1 MNHLPQL
8 GWIEFTTLRHR
19 RPVDR
24 RRTLN
29 TLLSMEPLE
38 DRTVLSTITWS
49 TTAAPNGGNWDVGS
63 NWQGGVVPGSSD
75 TAVIKGLTSPGLV
88 YMDMNKADSVAGL
101 TTDSTTNLEVING
114 SLSLGVASSSTLGG
128 SVTVE
133 SGAALK
139 VGAAASVSVD
149 STLSDA
155 GAVSFSSGDQ
165 VTVGWDEEIA
175 VSGSLTAN
183 STTFID
189 GGNTA
194 NITFASSGTLSGGGN
209 SFNLPIY
216 VPYTLVA
223 SLAGNASLDEVY
235 IEAGTISSGTLSLK
249 LIGNNTS
256 MSYLF
261 ASGFTVGAGGTM
273 AVGANVPVSVDSTL
287 SDAGA
292 VSFSSGDQVTVG
304 WDEEIAVSGSLTAN
318 STTFIDGGNTANITF
333 ASSATLGG
341 GTDTFNLPIYVPYNL
356 VPSLAV
362 NTNYVNDVYINPGT
376 LPSGKLLSLHQ
387 FGTGPAL
394 RYVFLS
400 GFTVAAGATLE
411 VGPNASVLIASTL
424 TDGGALGFDTG
435 DNVSLNGGVIAVN
448 GTMSATDDTF
458 TNAGGGSS
466 IAVNSGGQ
474 LDANNSTFTLANLIL
489 NAGSNAQLAVNSIA
503 NEFSINSGATIN
515 ITGNN
520 FSNISNTT
528 DQNIVASGDPNAT
541 INVANNYWGTTNTT
555 QIEAKITDNTDNS
568 DLPMVSFSPFL
579 STASPA
585 GVVSATTATNTSTT
599 FNSSSQ
605 MIALSATVTSGS
617 DQGQRGQRDVLR
629 PQRHQYHRQ
638 ARHG

>member
-1 MNHLPQL
+1 MNHLPRL

-24 RRTLN
+24 RRTSN

-75 TAVIKGLTSPGLV
+75 TAIIKGLTSPGLV

-155 GAVSFSSGDQ
+155 GAVTFSSGDQ

-216 VPYTLVA
+216 VSYTLVA

-292 VSFSSGDQVTVG
+292 VTFSSGDQVTVG
-304 WDEEIAVSGSLTAN
+304 CDEEIAVSGSLTAN
-318 STTFIDGGNTANITF
+318 STT
-333 ASSATLGG
+333 SSMAATLP
-341 GTDTFNLPIYVPYNL
+341 TSHSTR
-356 VPSLAV
+356 
-362 NTNYVNDVYINPGT
+362 PGR
-376 LPSGKLLSLHQ
+376 S
-387 FGTGPAL
+387 
-394 RYVFLS
+394 
-400 GFTVAAGATLE
+400 VAAAT
-411 VGPNASVLIASTL
+411 ASTCRS
-424 TDGGALGFDTG
+424 TSPTPW
-435 DNVSLNGGVIAVN
+435 SPRWR
-448 GTMSATDDTF
+448 ATPASMRF
-458 TNAGGGSS
+458 TSKRAR
-466 IAVNSGGQ
+466 
-474 LDANNSTFTLANLIL
+474 
-489 NAGSNAQLAVNSIA
+489 
-503 NEFSINSGATIN
+503 
-515 ITGNN
+515 
-520 FSNISNTT
+520 
-528 DQNIVASGDPNAT
+528 
-541 INVANNYWGTTNTT
+541 
-555 QIEAKITDNTDNS
+555 
-568 DLPMVSFSPFL
+568 
-579 STASPA
+579 SPA
-585 GVVSATTATNTSTT
+585 APCR
-599 FNSSSQ
+599 SS
-605 MIALSATVTSGS
+605 
-617 DQGQRGQRDVLR
+617 
-629 PQRHQYHRQ
+629 
-638 ARHG
+638 